1 MEIHRKEYQENEL
14 VEIARRKVKKLKGFY
29 IHAFIYLIGV
39 MVFILKEYLGVPFNF
54 FALKHINFFVLA
66 IWSTVFFIS
75 AIDILITYQF
85 FGENWEER
93 TIKSIMEK
101 ESKKQIWK

>member
-1 MEIHRKEYQENEL
+1 MEIHRNEYQEKEL

-39 MVFILKEYLGVPFNF
+39 LVFILKEYFGVPFNF
-54 FALKHINFFVLA
+54 FPLKHINFFALA
-66 IWSTVFFIS
+66 IWSSIFFIS
-75 AIDILITYQF
+75 AIDMLITYHF

-93 TIKSIMEK
+93 KIKRIMEK
-101 ESKKQIWK
+101 ESKKQNWK